1 MHSCGCTGLE
11 DVRRIDVNE
20 AVHIEKREKS
30 FRNLFRSI
38 VVADVRSGDHAG
50 GREPVDVCKRNGGK
64 SQRGTAI
71 LIIESGDGLIVI
83 DAKGKRTTPFV
94 FPMYE
99 GGQRFGTASIY
110 RFIRTQA
117 AGRQLGPKR
126 ILISA
131 NSEVSRLTRNRS
143 PKVSTWALPL
153 SSTMASLTS
162 Q

>member
-30 FRNLFRSI
+30 LRNLLRSI

-99 GGQRFGTASIY
+99 GGGSGSGLLPFIDSFGL
-110 RFIRTQA
+110 RPP
-117 AGRQLGPKR
+117 AGSWGRR
-126 ILISA
+126 ES
-131 NSEVSRLTRNRS
+131 
-143 PKVSTWALPL
+143 
-153 SSTMASLTS
+153 
-162 Q
+162 